1 MQSGK
6 IFVCYRREDS
16 AGHAGRL
23 YDRLNQRFPG
33 RVFMDVASIGVGTRW
48 ARVIGETLASCQ
60 VAIIM
65 IGREWLAAAKEG
77 GRRIDQANDPIRA
90 EVTSALR
97 SNLTIVPL
105 LVSGAAMPKRE
116 ELPADLVGLTEWQA
130 LRVDDD
136 DFDHD
141 AARLLRALERQLGEP
156 PASPV
161 SGGVPDAGE
170 IRRLPKTEAP
180 GAQQPWQPPT
190 PPGQGT
196 MRRSGFLGIALGP
209 FRMWITVGVAA
220 MAVLVVQLAIRPQ
233 PATDSTSPRAAP
245 PAISPSPGST
255 APAVRPGDSAAA
267 PVEPAPPAVAKPPA
281 PSADSKL
288 PDTAAPSL
296 AGQYDIVSYR
306 EHGIALPIAGTM
318 KLVELQPGSYQFST
332 FVTNTA
338 LGVSF
343 TYVGTFQGGGNSYAL
358 TTAQTNDPNA
368 LIGVPIA
375 TRVGFDGTTLATE
388 NGYGQAAVWR
398 RR

>member
-1 MQSGK
+1 MQSGR

-48 ARVIGETLASCQ
+48 ARVIEETLASCQ

-65 IGREWLAAAKEG
+65 IGREWLAAAKDG
-77 GRRIDQANDPIRA
+77 GRRIDQASDPIRA

-105 LVSGAAMPKRE
+105 LVSGAAMPKPE
-116 ELPADLVGLTEWQA
+116 ELPADLAGLTEWQA

-180 GAQQPWQPPT
+180 GAHTSRTGHDAPQRV
-190 PPGQGT
+190 PGNCTGT
-196 MRRSGFLGIALGP
+196 VPDVDYGRRGRNGGD
-209 FRMWITVGVAA
+209 R
-220 MAVLVVQLAIRPQ
+220 
-233 PATDSTSPRAAP
+233 RAARH
-245 PAISPSPGST
+245 PAAT
-255 APAVRPGDSAAA
+255 GDR
-267 PVEPAPPAVAKPPA
+267 
-281 PSADSKL
+281 
-288 PDTAAPSL
+288 
-296 AGQYDIVSYR
+296 GR
-306 EHGIALPIAGTM
+306 GT
-318 KLVELQPGSYQFST
+318 
-332 FVTNTA
+332 
-338 LGVSF
+338 
-343 TYVGTFQGGGNSYAL
+343 
-358 TTAQTNDPNA
+358 
-368 LIGVPIA
+368 
-375 TRVGFDGTTLATE
+375 
-388 NGYGQAAVWR
+388 
-398 RR
+398 